1 MGFYSAHPTAST
13 AWRLAVLMGA
23 NARTYKFAL
32 ADALIEH
39 ASEGRSSVTLRE
51 LATSYTSAIIR
62 HSATGP
68 QAPASMKLAPK
79 DFLSLVNKF
88 REVSPGDAPPTEE
101 LVDAAVRAMPGMV
114 MQKFHNLRG
123 GVETPHRF
131 YSLRASGRHAVVDF
145 TPALRAV
152 AGSTELHSL
161 SSELDARWQ
170 IVEASFASGV
180 GQSLMGQG
188 LGVDLGLEHLLEKRR
203 RRPVAGLTAAVVGFQ
218 YGRCLICWEPLGP
231 FDSVAID
238 HVFPFSLMNN
248 GRALIA
254 PHLDLDAIWNLAPA
268 HASCNGQKS
277 NRPPSRVEIFRL
289 GQRNEAIM
297 LSPHPLRRTLELS
310 LALGGFKPREG
321 SWQKFLASVL

>member
-62 HSATGP
+62 HSANGP
-68 QAPASMKLAPK
+68 QAPASTKLAPK

-88 REVSPGDAPPTEE
+88 RESSPGDAPPTEE

-131 YSLRASGRHAVVDF
+131 YSLRGPGRDAAVDF
-145 TPALRAV
+145 TPALKAV

-188 LGVDLGLEHLLEKRR
+188 LGVDLSLEHLLEKRR

-218 YGRCLICWEPLGP
+218 YGRCLICWEPLEP
-231 FDSVAID
+231 LDSVAID
-238 HVFPFSLMNN
+238 HVFPFSFMKN
-248 GRALIA
+248 GRALIDQ
-254 PHLDLDAIWNLAPA
+254 HLDLDAVWNLAPA

-277 NRPPSRVEIFRL
+277 NRPPTRVEIFRL

-297 LSPHPLRRTLELS
+297 LSPHPLRQTLELS
-310 LALGGFKPREG
+310 LALGGFKAGEG
-321 SWQKFLASVL
+321 SWHKFLASVL